1 MDHLLGFGF
10 DKAYGR
16 DDRDALSYPIP
27 LRNVPQRFRR
37 YCVRLRSF
45 IRRRGVRTSAKCV
58 SYDSAMTNPPRAS
71 GGKGRGN
78 SYFAVSRSHRY
89 SILFALPLLIGYEAL
104 AALLAQP
111 GKGELRNGADAILR
125 AAFSAVS
132 PRYGT
137 AIFMAVIVLVGVG
150 LVIRDMRATKDSL
163 RLRVFVGMLFESAVL
178 AGLFGV
184 VIGLTTAKLL
194 GSLHS
199 LAIMQGPIA
208 QTSWT
213 TRLMLSLG
221 AGLYEELFF
230 RVLLVTGLA
239 TGARVVLGLGPRGSG
254 IIAAI
259 VGAFIFSA
267 FHYIGPYGD
276 PLQLQS
282 FVFRMLSGLAFSA
295 LYLTRGFGITAWT
308 HALYDA
314 FLLLT

>member
-1 MDHLLGFGF
+1 M
-10 DKAYGR
+10 
-16 DDRDALSYPIP
+16 
-27 LRNVPQRFRR
+27 
-37 YCVRLRSF
+37 
-45 IRRRGVRTSAKCV
+45 TSA
-58 SYDSAMTNPPRAS
+58 SLASAVT
-71 GGKGRGN
+71 GRK

-104 AALLAQP
+104 AALLAKP
-111 GKGELRNGADAILR
+111 GQGELRNGADALLR
-125 AAFSAVS
+125 GAFNAIAGVH
-132 PRYGT
+132 GT
-137 AIFMAVIVLVGVG
+137 TIFMAAIILIGVG
-150 LVIRDMRATKDSL
+150 LVVRDMRASKDKL
-163 RLRVFVGMLFESAVL
+163 RASVFVRMLAESVVL
-178 AGLFGV
+178 AGAFGF
-184 VIGLTTAKLL
+184 VIGITTAKLL
-194 GSLHS
+194 GSLHVLS
-199 LAIMQGPIA
+199 ISQVASPLA
-208 QTSWT
+208 QTSWA

-230 RVLLVTGLA
+230 RVLLVTA
-239 TGARVVLGLGPRGSG
+239 IAAGARIVLGLGPRGSG

-295 LYLTRGFGITAWT
+295 LYLTRGFGIAAWT